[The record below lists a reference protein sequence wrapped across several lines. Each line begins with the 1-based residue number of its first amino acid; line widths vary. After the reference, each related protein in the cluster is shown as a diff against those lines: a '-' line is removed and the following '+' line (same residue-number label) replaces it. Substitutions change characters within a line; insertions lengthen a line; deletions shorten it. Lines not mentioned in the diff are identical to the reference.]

1 MVRPEPGSCEELPVG
16 LDCGVPTGAKLGGG
30 VIVERFKKE
39 RQVTVMNIL
48 LIVVVVLAVLFFFG
62 GGLVPSLNFL
72 IWVGVVL
79 LILAAVGFFMGR
91 RRT

>member
-1 MVRPEPGSCEELPVG
+1 VAVSLLNVS
-16 LDCGVPTGAKLGGG
+16 
-30 VIVERFKKE
+30 KK

-48 LIVVVVLAVLFFFG
+48 LIIAVVLAVLFFFG

-79 LILAAVGFFMGR
+79 LILAAVGFFRGR

>member
-1 MVRPEPGSCEELPVG
+1 VKSRRTYAWIAEYPPGPTPVAVS
-16 LDCGVPTGAKLGGG
+16 LLNVS
-30 VIVERFKKE
+30 KK

-48 LIVVVVLAVLFFFG
+48 LIIAVVLAVLFFLG
-62 GGLVPSLNFL
+62 GGMVPSMNFL

-79 LILAAVGFFMGR
+79 LILAAVGYFMGR

>member
-1 MVRPEPGSCEELPVG
+1 VSF
-16 LDCGVPTGAKLGGG
+16 
-30 VIVERFKKE
+30 VERFKKE

-48 LIVVVVLAVLFFFG
+48 LIVLVVLAVLFFFG
-62 GGLVPSLNFL
+62 GGLVPSMNFL

-79 LILAAVGFFMGR
+79 LILAAVGYFMGR

>member
-1 MVRPEPGSCEELPVG
+1 
-16 LDCGVPTGAKLGGG
+16 
-30 VIVERFKKE
+30 
-39 RQVTVMNIL
+39 MNIL

-79 LILAAVGFFMGR
+79 LILAAVGFFAGR

>member
-1 MVRPEPGSCEELPVG
+1 MDMNLPVPED
-16 LDCGVPTGAKLGGG
+16 LDRRLDEL
-30 VIVERFKKE
+30 ERFQE
-39 RQVTVMNIL
+39 RRATVMNVL
-48 LIVVVVLAVLFFFG
+48 LIVVAVLAALFLLG

>member
-1 MVRPEPGSCEELPVG
+1 MDMNLRVPEDLDRRLDEL
-16 LDCGVPTGAKLGGG
+16 
-30 VIVERFKKE
+30 ERFQE
-39 RQVTVMNIL
+39 RRATVMNVL
-48 LIVVVVLAVLFFFG
+48 LIVVAVLAALFLLG

>member
-1 MVRPEPGSCEELPVG
+1 MDMNLRVPEDLDRRLDEL
-16 LDCGVPTGAKLGGG
+16 
-30 VIVERFKKE
+30 ERFQE
-39 RQVTVMNIL
+39 RRATVMNVL
-48 LIVVVVLAVLFFFG
+48 LIVVAVLAALFLLG

-79 LILAAVGFFMGR
+79 LILAAVGYFMGR

>member
-1 MVRPEPGSCEELPVG
+1 
-16 LDCGVPTGAKLGGG
+16 
-30 VIVERFKKE
+30 
-39 RQVTVMNIL
+39 MNVL
-48 LIVVVVLAVLFFFG
+48 LIVVVVLAALFLFG